1 MIQVL
6 ERNSDRYFVHQSVT
20 WEQFKTVQSAFA
32 EISGVRLMYCEGI
45 LEIMGIGLLHEMVC
59 TLLGGLLMT
68 YFSLKHINFI
78 STGAYSQLIE
88 PRAEFQADLSYSFSG
103 NQEATDLCI
112 EIVVTS
118 GGIKKL
124 KKYQLRSIPEVWFW
138 EAGKISIYVLDNGE
152 YLEVEESRFLPGL
165 DRSHLEP
172 CLLMDSHLEA
182 ILAFRAK
189 YEA

>member
-1 MIQVL
+1 MTQAL
-6 ERNSDRYFVHQSVT
+6 ERDSDRYFVQQSVT
-20 WEQFKTVQSAFA
+20 WQQFKTLQSAFA
-32 EISGVRLMYCEGI
+32 EIGGVRLMYCEGV

-68 YFSLKHINFI
+68 YFSLKRIDFV

-88 PRAEFQADLSYSFSG
+88 PRAEFQADLSYSFNG

-124 KKYQLRSIPEVWFW
+124 KKYQLRNIPEVWFW
-138 EAGKISIYVLDNGE
+138 EAGKISIYIFQNGE
-152 YLEVEESRFLPGL
+152 YLEAEKSIFLPSL
-165 DRSHLEP
+165 DRSHLEE
-172 CLLMDSHLEA
+172 CLLMDSHLDA

>member
-1 MIQVL
+1 MTQAL

-32 EISGVRLMYCEGI
+32 EIGGVRLMYCEGV

-59 TLLGGLLMT
+59 SLLGGLLMT
-68 YFSLKHINFI
+68 YFSLKRIDFV
-78 STGAYSQLIE
+78 STGAYSQIIA

-152 YLEVEESRFLPGL
+152 YLEAEESKFLPGL
-165 DRSHLEP
+165 DRSHLES